1 MEIKGVKGRKGER
14 MTSLVFLALLLNGR
28 DMAIYNFF

>member
-14 MTSLVFLALLLNGR
+14 MTSFGLFGIA
-28 DMAIYNFF
+28 AKWP